1 MTDEATTGTEP
12 VTEPVAKK
20 TRRPRADR
28 GTKREVEWMCSL
40 EMPDTPEGE
49 EDPSIVML
57 SRGRNRKDVEAEA
70 ASKVKP
76 GDKIA
81 TWYKAARAKTVQ
93 MRLV

>member
-40 EMPDTPEGE
+40 EDATGESKETPY
-49 EDPSIVML
+49 SFMML
-57 SRGRNRKDVEAEA
+57 ARGRNRKDVEAEA
-70 ASKVKP
+70 AAKAKP
-76 GDKIA
+76 GEQIA